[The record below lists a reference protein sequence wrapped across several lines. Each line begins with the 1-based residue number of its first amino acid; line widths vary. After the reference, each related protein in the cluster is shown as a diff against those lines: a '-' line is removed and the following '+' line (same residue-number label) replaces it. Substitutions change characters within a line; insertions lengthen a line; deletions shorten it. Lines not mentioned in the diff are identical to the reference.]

1 MTWPAIAAL
10 AAGSW
15 LLKAVGPVLLGGR
28 SMPPLLAAVVGLL
41 PPALLAALVAI
52 QTVGDGTALVVDAR
66 LPALVVA
73 GLAMWRGASLIVV
86 IVLATVTA
94 AGLRLLGFP

>member
-1 MTWPAIAAL
+1 MTWGAIAAL

-28 SMPPLLAAVVGLL
+28 TMPPLLSAVVSLL

-52 QTVGDGTALVVDAR
+52 QTVATGSALVVDAR
-66 LPALVVA
+66 LPALAVA
-73 GLAMWRGASLIVV
+73 GLAMLRGASLIVV

-94 AGLRLLGFP
+94 AGLRLLGMP

>member
-1 MTWPAIAAL
+1 MTWGAVAAL
-10 AAGSW
+10 AAGTW

-28 SMPPLLAAVVGLL
+28 TMPAWLAEIVTLL

-52 QTVGDGTALVVDAR
+52 QTVADGSALVVDAR
-66 LPALVVA
+66 LPALAVA
-73 GLAMWRGASLIVV
+73 GVAMLRGASLIVV

-94 AGLRLLGFP
+94 AGLRLLGVP